1 MTETR
6 SRPATTTGARR
17 TTGVLGLAAVVLVFV
32 PGVSLPLPQPSFD
45 GATPAVAAFVAVL
58 SSPVAQVLAAVMS
71 LGTLV
76 WLVFAAALLT
86 TTAQGT
92 WSWQRIAAG
101 GCAVVFAVLGLVAQS
116 TSFLFR
122 SEGVDPQIALRAF
135 DEGNVAFANGWLALG
150 GFGVLLGWDAL
161 GSRALPRWSAWWL
174 LLAGAGMAF
183 ARFVWLSGYWFFPYA
198 AVWLWIITTCVLLLV
213 GGGRTRSGNATA
225 A

>member
-6 SRPATTTGARR
+6 TRPATTTGARR

-32 PGVSLPLPQPSFD
+32 PGISLPLPQPSFD
-45 GATPAVAAFVAVL
+45 GAAPAVAAYVAVL
-58 SSPVAQVLAAVMS
+58 STPPAQVLAAVMS

-86 TTAQGT
+86 TTARGA

-101 GCAVVFAVLGLVAQS
+101 GCAVVFTVLGLTAQS
-116 TSFLFR
+116 TSFVFR
-122 SEGVDPQIALRAF
+122 SEGVDPRIALRAF
-135 DEGNVAFANGWLALG
+135 DEGNVAFANSWLALG
-150 GFGVLLGWDAL
+150 AFGVLLGWDAL
-161 GSRALPRWSAWWL
+161 GSAAFPRWSAWWL
-174 LLAGAGMAF
+174 LIAGAGMML
-183 ARFVWLSGYWFFPYA
+183 ARFLWLSGYWFFPYA

-213 GGGRTRSGNATA
+213 AGGRTRSGTATA